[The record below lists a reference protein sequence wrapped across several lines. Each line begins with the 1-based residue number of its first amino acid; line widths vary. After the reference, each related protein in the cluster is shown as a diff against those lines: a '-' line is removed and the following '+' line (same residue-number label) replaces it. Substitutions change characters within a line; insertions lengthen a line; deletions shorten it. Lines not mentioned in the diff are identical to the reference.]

1 MKGFPSHRSQLLVP
15 EVLPC
20 LSARTAGGHLGSDTS
35 AGRDCPVQHS
45 LTGLFRPRPLAV
57 TTQNTAAIV
66 SIENQCPRPLSD
78 PGLQELAKDLSAHS
92 PSFHFHRND
101 CSVLDCC
108 VHHQY
113 TINSQEGVPSCPQ
126 PLLDQCLG
134 GRPGL
139 ILRVGCLVE
148 KALHYGLLFLSAL
161 SSF

>member
-1 MKGFPSHRSQLLVP
+1 MLPS
-15 EVLPC
+15 
-20 LSARTAGGHLGSDTS
+20 LSARTADGHVGSDTS
-35 AGRDCPVQHS
+35 AERGCPVQHS
-45 LTGLFRPRPLAV
+45 LTGLCRPRPLIM
-57 TTQNTAAIV
+57 TTQNAAAIV
-66 SIENQCPRPLSD
+66 SFENQCPRPLSD
-78 PGLQELAKDLSAHS
+78 PGLQELAKDLSAHL

-101 CSVLDCC
+101 CSVLDHC

-139 ILRVGCLVE
+139 IPRVGCLVE
-148 KALHYGLLFLSAL
+148 KVLHYGLLLLSSL